1 MKQKGDV
8 VIKAGSGVK
17 KSRSWL
23 KWNLLL
29 LLLAGL
35 LFAFIQLHYWWNQLN
50 PKWQGL
56 DLSWGQ
62 VRVEQLSVQLP
73 FYGNQQLQLEQL
85 ELGWTG
91 WPWPLELVQA
101 QSLKAQLDLQLAAAA
116 ETQSETAPETEGAT
130 LPALPLWLPQVL
142 VFEQIEISLPCARL
156 NSKLS
161 SSVENADCLLLGSLT
176 YSEQSQQIQL
186 QLANQQ
192 AVSIE
197 GIGDVKLALK
207 ALIQPT
213 AEQLQIPEFELSLA
227 SSQLNWQQ
235 HQFSELD
242 LKLSGRAVWQNNQLN
257 FEATKPLQLKSGY
270 RQPDLNI
277 QQLVLETTD
286 LKLLLDPAEPANAQL
301 KTELKLEVKQLQH
314 ALVKTLDWNWAGK
327 ASYQQQQAKLEGR
340 LANSQS
346 LALEHKVKLAEQK
359 ISLNWTLPELFF
371 LAGNPL
377 QIGPFWP
384 ELLTLQ
390 KGKASGKGQLTF
402 DMASMALTK
411 QQTELV
417 VRDLSGIYDRTVF
430 NGLTT
435 KLSLFSEGAAWTVQT
450 NDLKLQ
456 QVNHGL
462 LFGPVELQAVYKTK
476 APDWF
481 AGLLDL
487 KQLQLALFGGQ
498 VKATQ
503 QKIDLSKDAKVLL
516 QLDKLQ
522 LAELLKQHP
531 SADMTGQGT
540 ISGTLPLSIE
550 QGKLTVAQGSVAALE
565 PGGKIAYQ
573 SDKAQAMVASNQGMK
588 IVMQALQN
596 FHFSVLSAGVSY
608 SKEGQLLLAL
618 KLEGNNPDFEKGR
631 AVNFSINLEENL
643 PAMITSLQLSGQV
656 SELVKKRVQQRLA
669 AQKAKDARKE

>member
-1 MKQKGDV
+1 VTKPV
-8 VIKAGSGVK
+8 SGTK
-17 KSRSWL
+17 KSTSWL

-29 LLLAGL
+29 LLLAGSV
-35 LFAFIQLHYWWNQLN
+35 FAFIQLQFWWNQLS

-56 DLSWGQ
+56 ELSWGSA
-62 VRVEQLSVQLP
+62 RVEQLSLQQP
-73 FYGNQQLQLEQL
+73 FSGHQQVQLEQL

-91 WPWPLELVQA
+91 WPWPLDLLKA
-101 QSLKAQLDLQLAAAA
+101 KSLKAQLDIKLAASA
-116 ETQSETAPETEGAT
+116 ETAPESAFSVPT
-130 LPALPLWLPQVL
+130 LPLWLPKVL
-142 VFEQIEISLPCARL
+142 SFEQIEISLPCARL
-156 NSKLS
+156 NTKLS
-161 SSVENADCLLLGSLT
+161 NSTENADCKLTGSLT

-197 GIGDVKLALK
+197 GVGDAKLALT
-207 ALIQPT
+207 ALITPT
-213 AEQLQIPEFELSLA
+213 AEQLQIPQFELSLA
-227 SSQLNWQQ
+227 SSKLNWQHYQ
-235 HQFSELD
+235 LSDLD
-242 LKLSGRAVWQNNQLN
+242 LKLSGRAVWQNNLLQ
-257 FEATKPLQLKSGY
+257 FEGTEPLQLTTSY
-270 RQPDLNI
+270 QQPDLQI
-277 QQLVLETTD
+277 QQLVLNAKSLQLEFDPALLANTQLKSD
-286 LKLLLDPAEPANAQL
+286 LKL
-301 KTELKLEVKQLQH
+301 ELKQLQH
-314 ALVKTLDWNWAGK
+314 PLLKTLDWNWAGT
-327 ASYQQQQAKLEGR
+327 ALYQQQQAQIEGR

-346 LALEHKVKLAEQK
+346 LSLEHKVQMAEQK
-359 ISLNWTLPELFF
+359 VSASWTLPELFF

-390 KGKASGKGQLTF
+390 KGKASGKGQLEF
-402 DMASMALTK
+402 DLGSMALIK

-417 VRDLSGIYDRTVF
+417 LRDLSGIYDRTVF
-430 NGLTT
+430 TGLTT
-435 KLSLFSEGAAWTVQT
+435 KLQLFSEGAAWTVQT
-450 NDLKLQ
+450 GDLKLQ
-456 QVNHGL
+456 QLNHGL
-462 LFGPVELQAVYKTK
+462 VLGPVELNAVYKTK

-481 AGLLDL
+481 KGKLDL

-498 VKATQ
+498 VRGAEQ
-503 QKIDLSKDAKVLL
+503 QIDLSKDAKVLL

-522 LAELLKQHP
+522 LSELLKQHP

-565 PGGKIAYQ
+565 PGGKISYQ
-573 SDKAQAMVASNQGMK
+573 SDKANAMAASNQGMK

-596 FHFSVLSAGVSY
+596 FHFTVLSAGVSY

>member
-1 MKQKGDV
+1 MTKPV
-8 VIKAGSGVK
+8 SGTK
-17 KSRSWL
+17 KSTSWL

-29 LLLAGL
+29 LLLAGSV
-35 LFAFIQLHYWWNQLN
+35 FAFIQLQFWWTQLS

-56 DLSWGQ
+56 ELSWGSA
-62 VRVEQLSVQLP
+62 RVEQLSLQLP
-73 FYGNQQLQLEQL
+73 FSGHQQVQLEQL

-91 WPWPLELVQA
+91 WPWPLDLVKA
-101 QSLKAQLDLQLAAAA
+101 KSLKAQLDLQLAASA
-116 ETQSETAPETEGAT
+116 ETEQETTPSVPT
-130 LPALPLWLPQVL
+130 LPLWLPKVL
-142 VFEQIEISLPCARL
+142 SFEQIEVSLPCARL
-156 NSKLS
+156 NTKLS
-161 SSVENADCLLLGSLT
+161 NSTENTDCLLTGALT

-192 AVSIE
+192 AVFIE
-197 GIGDVKLALK
+197 GVGDAKLALK
-207 ALIQPT
+207 ALITPT
-213 AEQLQIPEFELSLA
+213 AEQLHIPEFELSLA
-227 SSQLNWQQ
+227 SRKLNWQQ
-235 HQFSELD
+235 YQLSDLM
-242 LKLSGRAVWQNNQLN
+242 LKLSGRAVWQNNLLQ
-257 FEATKPLQLKSGY
+257 FEATEPLQLTTSY
-270 RQPDLNI
+270 QQPDLQV
-277 QQLVLETTD
+277 QQLVLNAKSLQLE
-286 LKLLLDPAEPANAQL
+286 LDPALLANTQL
-301 KTELKLEVKQLQH
+301 KSDLKFEVKQLQH
-314 ALVKTLDWNWAGK
+314 PLLKTLDWNWAGTVL
-327 ASYQQQQAKLEGR
+327 YQQQQAQIEGR
-340 LANSQS
+340 LANSLS
-346 LALEHKVKLAEQK
+346 LSLEHKVQMAEQK
-359 ISLNWTLPELFF
+359 VSASWTLPELFF

-390 KGKASGKGQLTF
+390 KGKASGKGQLEF
-402 DMASMALTK
+402 DLGSMALTK

-417 VRDLSGIYDRTVF
+417 LRDLSGIYDRTVF
-430 NGLTT
+430 TGLTT
-435 KLSLFSEGAAWTVQT
+435 KLQLFSEGAAWTVQT
-450 NDLKLQ
+450 GDLKLQ
-456 QVNHGL
+456 QINHGL
-462 LFGPVELQAVYKTK
+462 VMGPVELNAVYKTK

-481 AGLLDL
+481 KGKLDL

-498 VKATQ
+498 VRGAQ
-503 QKIDLSKDAKVLL
+503 QQIDLSKDAKVLL

-565 PGGKIAYQ
+565 PGGQIAYQ
-573 SDKAQAMVASNQGMK
+573 SEKAQAMAASNQGMK

>member
-1 MKQKGDV
+1 MTKPV
-8 VIKAGSGVK
+8 SGTK
-17 KSRSWL
+17 KSTSWL

-29 LLLAGL
+29 LLLAGSV
-35 LFAFIQLHYWWNQLN
+35 FAFIQLQFWWTQLN

-56 DLSWGQ
+56 ELSWGSA
-62 VRVEQLSVQLP
+62 RVEQLSLQLP
-73 FYGNQQLQLEQL
+73 FSGHQQVQLEQL

-91 WPWPLELVQA
+91 WPWPLDLLKA
-101 QSLKAQLDLQLAAAA
+101 KSLKAQLDLQLAASAD
-116 ETQSETAPETEGAT
+116 TAPESALSVPT
-130 LPALPLWLPQVL
+130 LPLWLPKVL
-142 VFEQIEISLPCARL
+142 SFEQIEVSLPCARL
-156 NSKLS
+156 NTKLS
-161 SSVENADCLLLGSLT
+161 NSTENNDCKLTGALT

-192 AVSIE
+192 AVFIE
-197 GIGDVKLALK
+197 GVGDLKLALK
-207 ALIQPT
+207 ALITPS
-213 AEQLQIPEFELSLA
+213 AEQLQIPQFELSIA
-227 SSQLNWQQ
+227 SSKLTWQQ
-235 HQFSELD
+235 YQLSDLD
-242 LKLSGRAVWQNNQLN
+242 LKLSGRAVWQNNLLQ
-257 FEATKPLQLKSGY
+257 FEATEPLQLTTSY
-270 RQPDLNI
+270 QQPDLQI
-277 QQLVLETTD
+277 QQLVLNATSLQLE
-286 LKLLLDPAEPANAQL
+286 LDPALLANTQL
-301 KTELKLEVKQLQH
+301 KSDLKLEVKQLQH
-314 ALVKTLDWNWAGK
+314 PLLKTLDWNWAGT
-327 ASYQQQQAKLEGR
+327 ALYQQQQAQIEGR

-346 LALEHKVKLAEQK
+346 LSLEHKVQMAEQK
-359 ISLNWTLPELFF
+359 ISASWTLPELFF

-390 KGKASGKGQLTF
+390 KGKASGKGQLEF
-402 DMASMALTK
+402 DLGSMVLTK

-417 VRDLSGIYDRTVF
+417 LRDLSGIYDRTVF
-430 NGLTT
+430 TGLTT
-435 KLSLFSEGAAWTVQT
+435 KLKLFSEGAAWTVQT
-450 NDLKLQ
+450 GDLKLQ
-456 QVNHGL
+456 QINHGL
-462 LFGPVELQAVYKTK
+462 VLGPVELNAVYNTK

-481 AGLLDL
+481 KGKLDL

-498 VKATQ
+498 VRGAQ
-503 QKIDLSKDAKVLL
+503 QQIDLSKDAKVLL

-573 SDKAQAMVASNQGMK
+573 SEKAQAMAASNQGMK

>member
-1 MKQKGDV
+1 MA
-8 VIKAGSGVK
+8 KAGSGVK

-29 LLLAGL
+29 LLLAGI
-35 LFAFIQLHYWWNQLN
+35 LFAFIQLQYWWNQLN

-62 VRVEQLSVQLP
+62 VRVAQVSVQLP
-73 FYGNQQLQLEQL
+73 FYGKQQLQLEQL

-91 WPWPLELVQA
+91 WPWPLDLVRA
-101 QSLKAQLDLQLAAAA
+101 QSLKAQLDLQLATAD
-116 ETQSETAPETEGAT
+116 ETQSESAPETEAVT
-130 LPALPLWLPQVL
+130 LPTLPLWLPEVL
-142 VFEQIEISLPCARL
+142 AFEQIEVSLPCARL

-161 SSVENADCLLLGSLT
+161 NSAENADCLLLGSLT
-176 YSEQSQQIQL
+176 YSEPSQQIQL

-192 AVSIE
+192 AVSVE
-197 GIGDVKLALK
+197 GVGDIKLALK
-207 ALIQPT
+207 ALVQPS

-242 LKLSGRAVWQNNQLN
+242 LKLSGRAVWQNNQLQ

-270 RQPDLNI
+270 QHPDLKI
-277 QQLVLETTD
+277 QQLVLNAKT
-286 LKLLLDPAEPANAQL
+286 LQLQIDPAQL
-301 KTELKLEVKQLQH
+301 ADTQLQTELKLEVKQLQH
-314 ALVKTLDWNWAGK
+314 AMLKTLDWNWAGK
-327 ASYQQQQAKLEGR
+327 ASYQQQQARIEGR

-346 LALEHKVKLAEQK
+346 LSLEHKVQLADQK
-359 ISLNWTLPELFF
+359 ISLSWTLPQLFF

-390 KGKASGKGQLTF
+390 KGKLSGKGQLEF
-402 DMASMALTK
+402 DLASMALTK
-411 QQTELV
+411 QQTDLV
-417 VRDLSGIYDRTVF
+417 LSDLSGIYDRTVF
-430 NGLTT
+430 TA
-435 KLSLFSEGAAWTVQT
+435 LSTNLKLFSRGAAWTVQT
-450 NDLKLQ
+450 DNLKLQ

-462 LFGPVELQAVYKTK
+462 VFGPVELKAVYKTK
-476 APDWF
+476 APDWLT
-481 AGLLDL
+481 GQLEL

-498 VKATQ
+498 VSASQ

-540 ISGTLPLSIE
+540 LSGTLPLSME

-565 PGGKIAYQ
+565 PGGKISYQ
-573 SDKAQAMVASNQGMK
+573 SEKAIAMAQSNQGMK

-596 FHFSVLSAGVSY
+596 FHFSALSAGVSY

-631 AVNFSINLEENL
+631 AVNLNINLEENL

>member
-1 MKQKGDV
+1 MTKPV
-8 VIKAGSGVK
+8 SGTK
-17 KSRSWL
+17 KSTSWL

-29 LLLAGL
+29 LLLAGSV
-35 LFAFIQLHYWWNQLN
+35 FAFIQLQFWWTQLN

-56 DLSWGQ
+56 ELSWGSA
-62 VRVEQLSVQLP
+62 RVEQLSLQLP
-73 FYGNQQLQLEQL
+73 FSGHQQVQLEQL

-91 WPWPLELVQA
+91 WPWPLDLLKA
-101 QSLKAQLDLQLAAAA
+101 KSLKAQLDLQLAASA
-116 ETQSETAPETEGAT
+116 ETAPESALSVPT
-130 LPALPLWLPQVL
+130 LPLWLPKVL
-142 VFEQIEISLPCARL
+142 SFEQIEVSLPCARL
-156 NSKLS
+156 NTKLS
-161 SSVENADCLLLGSLT
+161 NSTENNDCKLTGALT

-192 AVSIE
+192 AVFIE
-197 GIGDVKLALK
+197 GVGDLKLALK
-207 ALIQPT
+207 ALITPS
-213 AEQLQIPEFELSLA
+213 AEQLQIPQFELSIA
-227 SSQLNWQQ
+227 SSKLTWQQ
-235 HQFSELD
+235 YQLSDLD
-242 LKLSGRAVWQNNQLN
+242 LKLSGRAVWQNNLLQ
-257 FEATKPLQLKSGY
+257 FEATEPLQLTTSY
-270 RQPDLNI
+270 QQPDLQV
-277 QQLVLETTD
+277 QQLMLNATSLQLE
-286 LKLLLDPAEPANAQL
+286 LDPALLANTQL
-301 KTELKLEVKQLQH
+301 KSDLKLEVKQLQH
-314 ALVKTLDWNWAGK
+314 PLLKTLDWNWAGTLL
-327 ASYQQQQAKLEGR
+327 YQQQQAQIEGR
-340 LANSQS
+340 LANSLS
-346 LALEHKVKLAEQK
+346 LALEHKIQMAEQK
-359 ISLNWTLPELFF
+359 VSASWTLPELFF

-390 KGKASGKGQLTF
+390 KGKASGQGQLEF
-402 DMASMALTK
+402 DLGSMALTK

-417 VRDLSGIYDRTVF
+417 LRDLSGIYDRTVF
-430 NGLTT
+430 TGLTT
-435 KLSLFSEGAAWTVQT
+435 KLKLFSEGAAWTVQT
-450 NDLKLQ
+450 GNLKLQ
-456 QVNHGL
+456 QINHGL
-462 LFGPVELQAVYKTK
+462 VLGPVELNAVYKTK

-481 AGLLDL
+481 KGKLDL

-498 VKATQ
+498 VRGAQ
-503 QKIDLSKDAKVLL
+503 QQIDLSKDAKVLL

-573 SDKAQAMVASNQGMK
+573 SEKAQAMAASNQGMK

>member
-1 MKQKGDV
+1 MTKPV
-8 VIKAGSGVK
+8 SGTK
-17 KSRSWL
+17 KSTSWL

-29 LLLAGL
+29 LLLAGSV
-35 LFAFIQLHYWWNQLN
+35 FAFIQLQFWWNQLS

-56 DLSWGQ
+56 EWSWGSA
-62 VRVEQLSVQLP
+62 RVEQLSLQLP
-73 FYGNQQLQLEQL
+73 FSGHQQVQLEQL

-91 WPWPLELVQA
+91 WPWPLDLLKA
-101 QSLKAQLDLQLAAAA
+101 KSLKAQLDLQLAASAD
-116 ETQSETAPETEGAT
+116 TAPGSALSVPT
-130 LPALPLWLPQVL
+130 LPLWLPKVL
-142 VFEQIEISLPCARL
+142 SFEQIEISLPCARL
-156 NSKLS
+156 NTKLS
-161 SSVENADCLLLGSLT
+161 NSTENADCKLTGSLT

-197 GIGDVKLALK
+197 GVGDAKLALT
-207 ALIQPT
+207 ALITPT
-213 AEQLQIPEFELSLA
+213 AEQLQIPQFELSLV
-227 SSQLNWQQ
+227 SSKLNWQQ
-235 HQFSELD
+235 YQLSDLE
-242 LKLSGRAVWQNNQLN
+242 LKLSGRAVWQNNLLQ
-257 FEATKPLQLKSGY
+257 FEATEPLQLTTSY
-270 RQPDLNI
+270 QQPDLQI
-277 QQLVLETTD
+277 QQLVLNAKSLQLEFDPALLANTQLKSD
-286 LKLLLDPAEPANAQL
+286 LKL
-301 KTELKLEVKQLQH
+301 ELKQLQH
-314 ALVKTLDWNWAGK
+314 PLLKTLDWNWAGT
-327 ASYQQQQAKLEGR
+327 ALYQQQQAQIEGR

-346 LALEHKVKLAEQK
+346 LSLEHKVQMAEQK
-359 ISLNWTLPELFF
+359 VSASWTLPELFF

-377 QIGPFWP
+377 HIGPFWP

-390 KGKASGKGQLTF
+390 KGKASGKGQLEF
-402 DMASMALTK
+402 DLGSMTLSK

-417 VRDLSGIYDRTVF
+417 LRDLSGIYDRTVF
-430 NGLTT
+430 TGLTT
-435 KLSLFSEGAAWTVQT
+435 KLKLFSEGAAWTVQT
-450 NDLKLQ
+450 GDLKLQ
-456 QVNHGL
+456 QINHGL
-462 LFGPVELQAVYKTK
+462 VMGPVELNAVYKTK

-481 AGLLDL
+481 KGKLDL

-498 VKATQ
+498 VRGVEQ
-503 QKIDLSKDAKVLL
+503 QIDLSNDAKVLL

-565 PGGKIAYQ
+565 PGGKISYQ
-573 SDKAQAMVASNQGMK
+573 SDKAQAMAASNQGMK

>member
-1 MKQKGDV
+1 MT
-8 VIKAGSGVK
+8 KAVAAK
-17 KSRSWL
+17 KSGSWL

-29 LLLAGL
+29 LLLAGV
-35 LFAFIQLHYWWNQLN
+35 LFAFIQLQFWWSQLN

-56 DLSWGQ
+56 EVSWGQ
-62 VRVEQLSVQLP
+62 VRVEQLSLQLP
-73 FYGNQQLQLEQL
+73 FYGHQKVQLQQL

-91 WPWPLELVQA
+91 WLWPLEWVTA
-101 QSLKAQLDLQLAAAA
+101 QSVKAQLDLKLASA
-116 ETQSETAPETEGAT
+116 TETEQDADVSVPT
-130 LPALPLWLPQVL
+130 LPVWLPQVL
-142 VFEQIEISLPCARL
+142 EFDQIEVSMPCAKV

-161 SSVENADCLLLGSLT
+161 SENADCLLTGSLI
-176 YSEQSQQIQL
+176 YGEQNQQIQL
-186 QLANQQ
+186 QLANQH

-197 GIGDVKLALK
+197 GVGDLKLTLK
-207 ALIQPT
+207 ALITPT
-213 AEQLQIPEFELSLA
+213 AEQLQIPQFELSLA
-227 SSQLNWQQ
+227 SSTLSWQQ
-235 HQFSELD
+235 HQLSDVD
-242 LKLSGRAVWQNNQLN
+242 LKLNGRAVWQNNLLQ
-257 FEATKPLQLKSGY
+257 FEATKPLQLTTSY
-270 RQPDLNI
+270 QQADLQI
-277 QQLVLETTD
+277 QQLVLNAQSLQLE
-286 LKLLLDPAEPANAQL
+286 LDPMQLANAQL
-301 KTELKLEVKQLQH
+301 KSDLKLELKQLQH
-314 ALVKTLDWNWAGK
+314 PMLKTLDWNWAGTLL
-327 ASYQQQQAKLEGR
+327 YQQQQLQAEGR
-340 LANSQS
+340 MANSLS
-346 LALEHKVKLAEQK
+346 LSLEHKIQMAEQK
-359 ISLNWTLPELFF
+359 ISASWTLPELFF

-377 QIGPFWP
+377 QIGSFWP

-390 KGKASGKGQLTF
+390 KGKASGKGQLEF
-402 DMASMALTK
+402 DLGSMALTK

-417 VRDLSGIYDRTVF
+417 LRDLSGIYDRTVF
-430 NGLTT
+430 SGLTT
-435 KLSLFSEGAAWTVQT
+435 KLKLFSQGAAWTVQT
-450 NDLKLQ
+450 GDLKLQ
-456 QVNHGL
+456 QINHGL
-462 LFGPVELQAVYKTK
+462 VMGPVELNAVYKTT
-476 APDWF
+476 APDLLK
-481 AGLLDL
+481 GKLDL

-498 VKATQ
+498 VRGAQ
-503 QKIDLSKDAKVLL
+503 QQIDLSKDAKVLL

-540 ISGTLPLSIE
+540 LSGTLPLSIE

-573 SDKAQAMVASNQGMK
+573 SDKAQAMAASNQGMK

>member
-1 MKQKGDV
+1 MA
-8 VIKAGSGVK
+8 KAVAGAK
-17 KSRSWL
+17 KSGSWL

-29 LLLAGL
+29 LLLAGAV
-35 LFAFIQLHYWWNQLN
+35 FAFIQLQFWWSQLT
-50 PKWQGL
+50 PKWQGVE
-56 DLSWGQ
+56 LSWGQ
-62 VRVEQLSVQLP
+62 VRVEQLSLQLP
-73 FYGNQQLQLEQL
+73 LYGNQNIQLQEL
-85 ELGWTG
+85 ELQWTG
-91 WPWPLELVQA
+91 WPWPLDLVRA
-101 QSLKAQLDLQLAAAA
+101 QSLKAQLDLQLAAAT
-116 ETQSETAPETEGAT
+116 ETVSETEAT
-130 LPALPLWLPQVL
+130 LPTLPVWLPKILSFQH
-142 VFEQIEISLPCARL
+142 IEVAMPCARL

-161 SSVENADCLLLGSLT
+161 NSTENNDCLLNGSLT
-176 YSEQSQQIQL
+176 YSEQNQQIQL

-192 AVSIE
+192 AVFVE
-197 GIGDVKLALK
+197 AVGDLKLALT
-207 ALIQPT
+207 AVLQPT
-213 AEQLQIPEFELSLA
+213 AEQLQIPQFELSLI
-227 SSQLNWQQ
+227 SQSLNWQQ
-235 HQFSELD
+235 HLFSDLD
-242 LKLSGRAVWQNNQLN
+242 LKLSGRAVWQDNQLQ
-257 FEATKPLQLKSGY
+257 FEASAPVQLKTGY
-270 RQPDLNI
+270 QQPQLQI
-277 QQLVLETTD
+277 QQLVLNAKSLQLE
-286 LKLLLDPAEPANAQL
+286 LDPTQLANAQL
-301 KTELKLEVKQLQH
+301 KSDLKLEVKQFQH
-314 ALVKTLDWNWAGK
+314 PLLKTLDWDWAGTVL
-327 ASYQQQQAKLEGR
+327 YQQQEAQIQGR
-340 LANSQS
+340 LTNSLS
-346 LALEHKVKLAEQK
+346 LALDHKIQMAEQK
-359 ISLNWTLPELFF
+359 ISASWTLPELFF

-390 KGKASGKGQLTF
+390 KGKASGKGQLEF
-402 DMASMALTK
+402 DLGSMALTK

-417 VRDLSGIYDRTVF
+417 LRDLSGIYDRTVF
-430 NGLTT
+430 TGLTT
-435 KLSLFSEGAAWTVQT
+435 TLKLFSEGVAWTVQT
-450 NDLKLQ
+450 GDLKLQ
-456 QVNHGL
+456 QINHGL
-462 LFGPVELQAVYKTK
+462 VMGPVELNAVYKTK

-481 AGLLDL
+481 KGKLDL

-498 VKATQ
+498 VRGAEQ
-503 QKIDLSKDAKVLL
+503 QIDLSKDAKVLL

-573 SDKAQAMVASNQGMK
+573 SDKAQAMAASNQGMK

-608 SKEGQLLLAL
+608 SKDGQLLLAL

>member
-1 MKQKGDV
+1 MAKV
-8 VIKAGSGVK
+8 VSGMK
-17 KSRSWL
+17 KSTSWL

-29 LLLAGL
+29 LLLAGV
-35 LFAFIQLHYWWNQLN
+35 LFAFIQLQLWWSVLN

-56 DLSWGQ
+56 ELSWETA
-62 VRVEQLSVQLP
+62 RFEQLSLELP
-73 FYGNQQLQLEQL
+73 FSGQQKLQLEQL
-85 ELGWTG
+85 ELGWTL
-91 WPWPLELVQA
+91 WPWPLDVVKA
-101 QSLKAQLDLQLAAAA
+101 KSLKAQLDIQLTSSA
-116 ETQSETAPETEGAT
+116 ETAAGSAVSVPT
-130 LPALPLWLPQVL
+130 LPLWLPKVL
-142 VFEQIEISLPCARL
+142 SFEQIEVSLPCARL
-156 NSKLS
+156 STKLS
-161 SSVENADCLLLGSLT
+161 NNTENADCLLTGALT
-176 YSEQSQQIQL
+176 YSEQNQQIQL

-192 AVSIE
+192 AVFIE
-197 GIGDVKLALK
+197 GVGDAKLAVK
-207 ALIQPT
+207 ALITPT
-213 AEQLQIPEFELSLA
+213 AEQLQIPEFELSLV

-235 HQFSELD
+235 HQFSAMD
-242 LKLSGRAVWQNNQLN
+242 LKLRGRAVWQNNLLH
-257 FEATKPLQLKSGY
+257 FETSEALQLTTSY
-270 RQPDLNI
+270 QQADLQI
-277 QQLVLETTD
+277 QQLVLNAKSLQLE
-286 LKLLLDPAEPANAQL
+286 LDPALVANAQL
-301 KTELKLEVKQLQH
+301 KSDLKLELKQLQH
-314 ALVKTLDWNWAGK
+314 PLLKTLDWNWAGTVL
-327 ASYQQQQAKLEGR
+327 YQQQQAQIEGR
-340 LANSQS
+340 LANSLS
-346 LALEHKVKLAEQK
+346 LALEHKIQMAEQK
-359 ISLNWTLPELFF
+359 VSASWTLPELFF

-377 QIGPFWP
+377 HIGPFWP

-390 KGKASGKGQLTF
+390 KGKASGQGQLEF
-402 DMASMALTK
+402 DLGSMALTK

-417 VRDLSGIYDRTVF
+417 LRDLSGIYDRTVF
-430 NGLTT
+430 TGLTT
-435 KLSLFSEGAAWTVQT
+435 KLKLFSEGAAWTVQT
-450 NDLKLQ
+450 GDLKLQ
-456 QVNHGL
+456 QINHGL
-462 LFGPVELQAVYKTK
+462 VMGPLGVNAVYKTT

-481 AGLLDL
+481 KGKLDL

-498 VKATQ
+498 LKAARQ
-503 QKIDLSKDAKVLL
+503 QIDLSKDAKLLL

-540 ISGTLPLSIE
+540 LSGTLPLSIE

-573 SDKAQAMVASNQGMK
+573 SEKAQAMAASNQGMK

>member
-1 MKQKGDV
+1 MTKPV
-8 VIKAGSGVK
+8 SGTK
-17 KSRSWL
+17 KSTSWL

-29 LLLAGL
+29 LLLAGCV
-35 LFAFIQLHYWWNQLN
+35 FAFIQLQFWWTQLN

-56 DLSWGQ
+56 EWSWGSA
-62 VRVEQLSVQLP
+62 RVEQLSLQLP
-73 FYGNQQLQLEQL
+73 FSGHQQVQLEQL

-91 WPWPLELVQA
+91 WPWPLDLLKA
-101 QSLKAQLDLQLAAAA
+101 KSLRAQLDLQLAASAD
-116 ETQSETAPETEGAT
+116 TAPESALSVPT
-130 LPALPLWLPQVL
+130 LPLWLPKVL
-142 VFEQIEISLPCARL
+142 SFEQIEVSLPCARL
-156 NSKLS
+156 NTKLS
-161 SSVENADCLLLGSLT
+161 NSSENNDCKLTGALT

-192 AVSIE
+192 AVFIE
-197 GIGDVKLALK
+197 GVGDLKLALK
-207 ALIQPT
+207 ALIT
-213 AEQLQIPEFELSLA
+213 SSAEQLHIPQFELSLA
-227 SSQLNWQQ
+227 SSKLTWQQ
-235 HQFSELD
+235 HQLSDLD
-242 LKLSGRAVWQNNQLN
+242 LKLSGRAVWQNNLLQ
-257 FEATKPLQLKSGY
+257 FEATEPLQLTSSY
-270 RQPDLNI
+270 QQADLQI
-277 QQLVLETTD
+277 QQLVLNATSLQLE
-286 LKLLLDPAEPANAQL
+286 LDPALLATTQL
-301 KTELKLEVKQLQH
+301 KSDLKLEVKQLQH
-314 ALVKTLDWNWAGK
+314 PLLKTLDWNWAGT
-327 ASYQQQQAKLEGR
+327 ALYQQQQAQIEGR
-340 LANSQS
+340 LANSLS
-346 LALEHKVKLAEQK
+346 LALEHKIQMAEQK
-359 ISLNWTLPELFF
+359 VSVSWTLPELFF

-377 QIGPFWP
+377 HIGPFWP

-390 KGKASGKGQLTF
+390 KGKASGQGQLEF
-402 DMASMALTK
+402 DLGSMVLTK

-417 VRDLSGIYDRTVF
+417 LRDLSGIYDRTVF
-430 NGLTT
+430 TGLTT
-435 KLSLFSEGAAWTVQT
+435 KLKLFSEGAAWTVQT
-450 NDLKLQ
+450 GDLKLQ
-456 QVNHGL
+456 QINHGL
-462 LFGPVELQAVYKTK
+462 VLGPVELNAVYKTK
-476 APDWF
+476 APDWLK
-481 AGLLDL
+481 GKLDL

-498 VKATQ
+498 VRGAQ
-503 QKIDLSKDAKVLL
+503 QQIDLSKDAKVLL

-573 SDKAQAMVASNQGMK
+573 SEKAQAMAASNQGMK

-631 AVNFSINLEENL
+631 AVNFSVNLEENL

>member
-1 MKQKGDV
+1 MTKPV
-8 VIKAGSGVK
+8 SGTK
-17 KSRSWL
+17 KSTSWL

-29 LLLAGL
+29 LLLTGV
-35 LFAFIQLHYWWNQLN
+35 LFAFIQLQFWWTQLS

-56 DLSWGQ
+56 ELSWGSA
-62 VRVEQLSVQLP
+62 RVEQLSLQLP
-73 FYGNQQLQLEQL
+73 FSGHQQVQLEQL

-91 WPWPLELVQA
+91 WPWPLDRVVA
-101 QSLKAQLDLQLAAAA
+101 KSLKAQLDLQLAAS
-116 ETQSETAPETEGAT
+116 TETEPQAAPSIPT
-130 LPALPLWLPQVL
+130 LPLWLPKVL
-142 VFEQIEISLPCARL
+142 SFEQIEISLPCARL
-156 NSKLS
+156 NTKLS
-161 SSVENADCLLLGSLT
+161 NSAENADCKLTGALT

-197 GIGDVKLALK
+197 GVGDAKLALK
-207 ALIQPT
+207 ALITPT
-213 AEQLQIPEFELSLA
+213 AEQLHIPEFELSLA
-227 SSQLNWQQ
+227 SSKLNWQQ
-235 HQFSELD
+235 YQLSDLD
-242 LKLSGRAVWQNNQLN
+242 LKLSGRAVWQNNLLQ
-257 FEATKPLQLKSGY
+257 FETTEPLQLTTSY
-270 RQPDLNI
+270 QQPDLQV
-277 QQLVLETTD
+277 QQLVLNATSLQLE
-286 LKLLLDPAEPANAQL
+286 LDPALLANTQL
-301 KTELKLEVKQLQH
+301 KSDLKLEVKQLQH
-314 ALVKTLDWNWAGK
+314 PLLKTLDWNWAGT
-327 ASYQQQQAKLEGR
+327 ALYQQQQVQIEGR
-340 LANSQS
+340 LANSLS
-346 LALEHKVKLAEQK
+346 LSLEHKVQMTEQTV
-359 ISLNWTLPELFF
+359 SASWTLPELFF

-377 QIGPFWP
+377 HIGPFWP

-390 KGKASGKGQLTF
+390 KGKASGKGQLEF
-402 DMASMALTK
+402 DLGSMALTK

-417 VRDLSGIYDRTVF
+417 LRDLSGIYDRTVF
-430 NGLTT
+430 SGLTT
-435 KLSLFSEGAAWTVQT
+435 KLKLFSEGAAWTVQT
-450 NDLKLQ
+450 GDLKLQ
-456 QVNHGL
+456 QINHGVVM
-462 LFGPVELQAVYKTK
+462 GPVELNAEYNTT

-481 AGLLDL
+481 KGKLEL

-498 VKATQ
+498 VRAAQ
-503 QKIDLSKDAKVLL
+503 QQIDLSKDAKVLL

-531 SADMTGQGT
+531 SADMSGQGT

-573 SDKAQAMVASNQGMK
+573 SEKAQAMAASNQGMK

-608 SKEGQLLLAL
+608 SKEGQLLLAV

-643 PAMITSLQLSGQV
+643 PAMITSLLLSGQV

-669 AQKAKDARKE
+669 

>member
-1 MKQKGDV
+1 MTKPV
-8 VIKAGSGVK
+8 SGTK
-17 KSRSWL
+17 KSTSWL

-29 LLLAGL
+29 LLLAGCV
-35 LFAFIQLHYWWNQLN
+35 FAFIQLQFWWTQLN

-56 DLSWGQ
+56 EWSWGSA
-62 VRVEQLSVQLP
+62 RVEQLSLQLP
-73 FYGNQQLQLEQL
+73 FSGHQQVQLEQL

-91 WPWPLELVQA
+91 WPWPLDLLKA
-101 QSLKAQLDLQLAAAA
+101 KSLRAQLDLQLAASAD
-116 ETQSETAPETEGAT
+116 TAPESALSVPT
-130 LPALPLWLPQVL
+130 LPLWLPKVL
-142 VFEQIEISLPCARL
+142 SFEQIEVSLPCARL
-156 NSKLS
+156 NTKLS
-161 SSVENADCLLLGSLT
+161 NSTENNDCKLTGALT

-192 AVSIE
+192 AVFIE
-197 GIGDVKLALK
+197 GVGDLKLALK
-207 ALIQPT
+207 ALITPS
-213 AEQLQIPEFELSLA
+213 AEQLHIPQFELSLA
-227 SSQLNWQQ
+227 SSKLTWQQ
-235 HQFSELD
+235 YQLSDLD
-242 LKLSGRAVWQNNQLN
+242 LKLSGRAVWQNNLLQ
-257 FEATKPLQLKSGY
+257 FEATEPLQLTSSY
-270 RQPDLNI
+270 QQADLQI
-277 QQLVLETTD
+277 QQLVLNATSLQLEIDPTLLATT
-286 LKLLLDPAEPANAQL
+286 QL
-301 KTELKLEVKQLQH
+301 KSDLKLEVKQLQH
-314 ALVKTLDWNWAGK
+314 PLLKTLDWNWAGT
-327 ASYQQQQAKLEGR
+327 ALYQQQQAQIEGR
-340 LANSQS
+340 LANSLS
-346 LALEHKVKLAEQK
+346 LALEHKIQMAEQK
-359 ISLNWTLPELFF
+359 VSVSWTLPELFF

-390 KGKASGKGQLTF
+390 KGKASGQGQLEF
-402 DMASMALTK
+402 DLGSMALTK

-417 VRDLSGIYDRTVF
+417 LRDLSGIYDRTVF
-430 NGLTT
+430 TGLTT
-435 KLSLFSEGAAWTVQT
+435 KLKLFSEGAAWTVQT
-450 NDLKLQ
+450 GDLKLQ
-456 QVNHGL
+456 QINHGL
-462 LFGPVELQAVYKTK
+462 VLGPVELNAVYKTK

-481 AGLLDL
+481 KGKLDL

-498 VKATQ
+498 VRGAEQ
-503 QKIDLSKDAKVLL
+503 QIDLSKDAKVLL

-573 SDKAQAMVASNQGMK
+573 SEKAQAMAASNQGMK

>member
-29 LLLAGL
+29 LLLAGI
-35 LFAFIQLHYWWNQLN
+35 LFAFIQLQYWWNQLN
-50 PKWQGL
+50 PKWQSL

-91 WPWPLELVQA
+91 WPWPLDVVKA
-101 QSLKAQLDLQLAAAA
+101 KSLKAQLDLQLAAST
-116 ETQSETAPETEGAT
+116 ETGQGSAPT
-130 LPALPLWLPQVL
+130 LPLWLPKVL
-142 VFEQIEISLPCARL
+142 SFEQIEVSLPCARL

-161 SSVENADCLLLGSLT
+161 NSADNTDCLLLGSLT

-192 AVSIE
+192 AVFID
-197 GIGDVKLALK
+197 GVGDLKLAAK
-207 ALIQPT
+207 ALIAPT
-213 AEQLQIPEFELSLA
+213 AEQLQIPQFELSLA
-227 SSQLNWQQ
+227 SSKLNWQHYQ
-235 HQFSELD
+235 LTD
-242 LKLSGRAVWQNNQLN
+242 LGLKLSGRVIWQNNLLQ
-257 FEATKPLQLKSGY
+257 FEATEPLQLTTKY
-270 RQPDLNI
+270 QQPDLQV
-277 QQLVLETTD
+277 QQLVLNATSFQLE
-286 LKLLLDPAEPANAQL
+286 LDPALLVNAQL
-301 KTELKLEVKQLQH
+301 KSDLNIELKQLQH
-314 ALVKTLDWNWAGK
+314 PLLKTLDWNWAGTLW
-327 ASYQQQQAKLEGR
+327 YQQQQAQIEGR

-346 LALEHKVKLAEQK
+346 LSLEHKVQMAEQK
-359 ISLNWTLPELFF
+359 VSASWTLPELFF

-377 QIGPFWP
+377 QVGPFWP

-390 KGKASGKGQLTF
+390 KGKASGKGQLEF
-402 DMASMALTK
+402 DLGSMALTK

-417 VRDLSGIYDRTVF
+417 LRDLSGIYDRTVF

-435 KLSLFSEGAAWTVQT
+435 KLTLFSEGAAWTVQT
-450 NDLKLQ
+450 DDLRLQ

-462 LFGPVELQAVYKTK
+462 LFGPVDLQAVYKTK
-476 APDWF
+476 APDWLT
-481 AGLLDL
+481 GQLDL
-487 KQLQLALFGGQ
+487 KQLQLTLFGGQ
-498 VKATQ
+498 VRASQ

-540 ISGTLPLSIE
+540 LSGTLPLSIE

-573 SDKAQAMVASNQGMK
+573 SEKAQAMAASNQGMK

-618 KLEGNNPDFEKGR
+618 KLEGSNPDFEKGR